1 MPSQRPAEE
10 NSSAEAL
17 FGEARSVLQSI
28 WGYPEFRA
36 GQGDAVR
43 AVLQGDD
50 TLVLFPTGGGK
61 SLCFQVPA
69 MVLEGI
75 TLVIS
80 PLIALMQD
88 QVEHLQGLGVPA
100 TFLNSTLSEGELER
114 RIRAVR
120 AGEVKLVYI
129 APERLASRHFQAELR
144 QWMISLV
151 AVDEA
156 HCISEWGHDFRPSY
170 RRIRASL
177 SWLDDSVGWI
187 ALTGSATPEVKKDM
201 VEALGFA
208 TPRIIETP
216 FAREN
221 LTWWVRESANRTR
234 DVMAAIERAAA
245 LGSMI
250 LYAPT
255 RAACEQWAARIR
267 AKGIV
272 AKAYHAGLVPEQRQR
287 IQAEW
292 IRGDFPVVVATN
304 AFGMGIDKPDCR
316 TVIHLSPPSTLEAY
330 YQEAGRAGRD
340 REAAYALCFVRSTD
354 FEALERNLD
363 RSFPDVDTIQ
373 AVLKGLEG
381 MRHGGHAAGGVGGKS
396 VPGGTGGGVAGSA
409 GEWGVQVSV
418 ESFCQEYDLR
428 PGTLKTALHHAQRQG
443 VLEWATDGEDQ
454 WALRWR
460 LSQSELLDRLVQ
472 PNVSVKKQQFVDM
485 LIRVFGPNAFEH
497 DVVKPVS
504 QLTSSLGVSAV
515 QCRRALQVLSQ
526 TDEWCSV
533 RHITG
538 ELRVQW
544 LGTGGVGMGGVG
556 MGGKEFDT
564 KLYMTHKARLRE
576 KMNHVRAYC
585 QTSGCRE
592 QYLRVYFGDLKAKS
606 CGRCDRCMAIEA
618 KSEEDD
624 ARRLQLLTSCAESKK
639 TLKELYALH
648 PSVSTAQLDVLI
660 QSLLEQ
666 KKLRFNAQDHTYE
679 SEFRSKSNP

>member
-1 MPSQRPAEE
+1 MPSQGRAEQAE
-10 NSSAEAL
+10 QTDEHFSAEAL
-17 FGEARSVLQSI
+17 FGEAKAVLQSI
-28 WGYPEFRA
+28 WGYPGFRS
-36 GQGDAVR
+36 GQEEAVR
-43 AVLQGDD
+43 SVLQGHD

-100 TFLNSTLSEGELER
+100 TFLNSTLSEGEIEQRL
-114 RIRAVR
+114 RAVR

-129 APERLASRHFQAELR
+129 APERLASRRFQTEMQR
-144 QWMISLV
+144 WRISLV

-156 HCISEWGHDFRPSY
+156 HCISEWGYDFRPSY
-170 RRIRASL
+170 RQIRASL

-187 ALTGSATPEVKKDM
+187 ALTGSATPDVKKDM
-201 VEALGFA
+201 VDALGFA
-208 TPRIIETP
+208 SPHIIETP

-234 DVMAAIERAAA
+234 DVMAAVERATS

-272 AKAYHAGLVPEQRQR
+272 AMAYHAGLSPEQRQK
-287 IQAEW
+287 IQGDW
-292 IRGDFPVVVATN
+292 IGGVFPVVVATN

-316 TVIHLSPPSTLEAY
+316 TVLHLSPPSTLEAY

-354 FEALERNLD
+354 FETLERNLD
-363 RSFPDVDTIQ
+363 RSFPDAGEILV
-373 AVLKGLEG
+373 VLQELER
-381 MRHGGHAAGGVGGKS
+381 MRDGGQVSAGGHA
-396 VPGGTGGGVAGSA
+396 AGSA
-409 GEWGVQVSV
+409 GEWGVQVSA
-418 ESFCQEYDLR
+418 ESFCQEHNIR
-428 PGTLKTALHHAQRQG
+428 PATLKTALHHAQRQG

-454 WALRWR
+454 WGLRWR
-460 LSQSELLDRLVQ
+460 FSQSELLNRLGESS
-472 PNVSVKKQQFVDM
+472 VSIKKQQFVDT
-485 LIRVFGPNAFEH
+485 LIRVFGPDAFEH

-504 QLTSSLGVSAV
+504 QLTESLGVSAV

-526 TDEWCSV
+526 TDEWCAV

-538 ELRVQW
+538 ELKVHWFGAR
-544 LGTGGVGMGGVG
+544 TGGSLT
-556 MGGKEFDT
+556 KSFDVH
-564 KLYMTHKARLRE
+564 LYKAHKTRLRE

-592 QYLRVYFGDLKAKS
+592 QYLRVYFGDLNAKA
-606 CGRCDRCMAIEA
+606 CGRCDRCSSNQDPN
-618 KSEEDD
+618 SEQV
-624 ARRLQLLTSCAESKK
+624 ALVQQLLTSFEESKK

-648 PSVSTAQLDVLI
+648 DSIPRPQLDAVIL
-660 QSLLEQ
+660 SLLEQ
-666 KKLRFNAQDHTYE
+666 NKLRFNEQDHTYE
-679 SEFRSKSNP
+679 IESP